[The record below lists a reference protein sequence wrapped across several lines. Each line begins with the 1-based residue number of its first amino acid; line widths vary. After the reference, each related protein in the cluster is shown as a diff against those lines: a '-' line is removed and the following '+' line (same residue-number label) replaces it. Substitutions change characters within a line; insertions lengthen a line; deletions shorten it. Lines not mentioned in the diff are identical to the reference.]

1 MMEHDDSKR
10 SVETPD
16 LFQSLDLGGDSPRV
30 ADPAKLEQ
38 QPQQRA
44 KSRAKKKRAAN
55 SPPLGRNTGNAFL
68 TDQDL
73 ALRFRVSR
81 QTIWRWVRKKR
92 FPAPLKLS
100 AGTSRWRLDE
110 ILAFER
116 KLPRYSPDEAS
127 KDAER
132 KRT

>member
-1 MMEHDDSKR
+1 MSRDDAKR
-10 SVETPD
+10 PLETPD
-16 LFQSLDLGGDSPRV
+16 LFEGLGIRGDNPSAPGHAEV
-30 ADPAKLEQ
+30 KQ
-38 QPQQRA
+38 QPLRHA
-44 KSRAKKKRAAN
+44 KSRAQKERTAN
-55 SPPLGRNTGNAFL
+55 RPHLGGNVGVAFL
-68 TDQDL
+68 TDQDG
-73 ALRFRVSR
+73 ALRFRVTR
-81 QTIWRWVRKKR
+81 QTIWRWVGKGR

-127 KDAER
+127 NDAER